1 MLQRGGG
8 HHTDTQRS
16 PAAIGRGLL
25 LFVAQGRRAPHG
37 HPEVASRYREGAATI
52 WGCYYCCR
60 EEAEE
65 EKEERAGLR

>member
-1 MLQRGGG
+1 MGGG

-16 PAAIGRGLL
+16 LAAIGRGLL
-25 LFVAQGRRAPHG
+25 L
-37 HPEVASRYREGAATI
+37 SGAATI
-52 WGCYYCCR
+52 CCR